1 MARHLSNLPLCCH
14 CCCFCFYLS
23 PAGTGLKEA
32 VSLLEGMLND
42 NTDFVR
48 QGASIAMALVLLQQP
63 ESVVEPF
70 RKKVRGLGGWVGA
83 WLAARERWRCC
94 GGEQPHRLI
103 YNKDVFKAGVP
114 PVGCSR
120 APFDPPLPGRR
131 PRMQAQLPGGLRQ

>member
-1 MARHLSNLPLCCH
+1 MLCSLS
-14 CCCFCFYLS
+14 FC

-70 RKKVRGLGGWVGA
+70 RKKVR
-83 WLAARERWRCC
+83 RM
-94 GGEQPHRLI
+94 
-103 YNKDVFKAGVP
+103 GVTLT
-114 PVGCSR
+114 SNH
-120 APFDPPLPGRR
+120 
-131 PRMQAQLPGGLRQ
+131 